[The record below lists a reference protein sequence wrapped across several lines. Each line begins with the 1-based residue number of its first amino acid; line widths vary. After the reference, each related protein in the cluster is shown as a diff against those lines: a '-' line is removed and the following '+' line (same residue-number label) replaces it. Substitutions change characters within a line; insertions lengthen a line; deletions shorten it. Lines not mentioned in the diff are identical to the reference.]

1 METASFLVLVA
12 LLAGFTG
19 GAVVISELINN
30 LRRHKRKR
38 RVLSENVSGS
48 LIAYLMRN
56 GVVFL
61 NPLSRII
68 LRNSL
73 IKNKVCFYS
82 DLLCS
87 FGYLSCDYALVSVAT
102 IMLLICLVGGFAV
115 SGSFLVGFSLFACLI
130 LAFGMMCKKKEE
142 ERKEKIREAIPEA
155 LQTMKTCFFVG
166 YSLPQVFEQLTI
178 NTEGPL
184 KNLFEQVLNILNT
197 GGTFDEALDCIKK
210 ESTEQELI
218 FLAAALEIQHKTGGS
233 IEQVLE
239 AARES
244 VRDEIELKRTLRTQ
258 TAQAKLSAQ
267 VVTLM
272 PFVLI
277 VLFSFI
283 SDGFLAPFFESVAGI
298 LLLSVALFMQFLGI
312 FLVKKM
318 LKVEVV

>member
-1 METASFLVLVA
+1 METTSFLALVA
-12 LLAGFTG
+12 LLAGFIG
-19 GAVVISELINN
+19 GAIVVSELINK
-30 LRRHKRKR
+30 LQHHRRKR
-38 RVLSENVSGS
+38 NALRESVSGS

-61 NPLSRII
+61 NPLSKII
-68 LRNSL
+68 LRNST
-73 IKNKVCFYS
+73 IKNKVVFYS

-87 FGYLSCDYALVSVAT
+87 FGYLTYDYALLSSAFL
-102 IMLLICLVGGFAV
+102 MLLICLVVGFAV
-115 SGSFLVGFSLFACLI
+115 SGSFFVGLSLFVCLI
-130 LAFGMMCKKKEE
+130 LVFGMICKKKEE
-142 ERKEKIREAIPEA
+142 ERKEKMREAIPEA

-184 KNLFEQVLNILNT
+184 SVLFERVLNVLNT
-197 GGTFDEALDCIKK
+197 GGTFDEALSCIKK
-210 ESTEQELI
+210 ESNEQELI

-267 VVTLM
+267 IVTLM
-272 PFVLI
+272 PFALI

-283 SDGFLAPFFESVAGI
+283 SDGFLAPFFESIAGI
-298 LLLSVALFMQFLGI
+298 LLLSVALFMQFLGV
-312 FLVKKM
+312 FLVRKM